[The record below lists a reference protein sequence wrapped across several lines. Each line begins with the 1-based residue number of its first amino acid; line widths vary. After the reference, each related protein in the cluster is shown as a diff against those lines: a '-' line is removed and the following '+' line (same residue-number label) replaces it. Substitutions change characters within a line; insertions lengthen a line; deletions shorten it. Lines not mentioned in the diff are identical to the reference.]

1 MVAQTGLTSKFTTLE
16 YNGIQLRDCQTLKFE
31 EIPVN
36 DSSGMNLS
44 HLKVTIRV
52 LGYFHAQN
60 TPAVWGTFPQVTST
74 PSASLPVQSSS
85 VVYQYLH
92 SYLLERRKRLRYMF
106 TKQTGADP
114 GMGFGG
120 APAFAADT
128 VYDVSPAPVDLLAYG
143 GANEEMETIY
153 DVAGGPEPLGLSV
166 SEITGNNIWRVE
178 FEITFSV
185 RPRCNVVAGN
195 NVALDPDGNLSDLVG
210 LEVKETDYDHS
221 VHRALGVLSNRWS
234 SVDSVDENLY
244 LTRTIVGQVELS
256 NPSWNPHDYRYLTLP
271 PLHPGMRR
279 ERMNFTASN
288 DNLKLMYEIVD
299 QEITASAPGNA
310 TSFSLDHTESTDLWA
325 PSVAFFSTRC
335 VVKGSRDSS
344 RSTLIRTA
352 IEVIDSKTLLTA
364 LNVNGNFVVK
374 ITGFEISDHQG
385 TDQNNNV
392 SVMISGQRLLEVA
405 DNPVVAGKQAMSVL
419 GYISARSVVAS
430 GITGTLLQHY
440 NNQRSKGNRDIFL
453 AGSKIGE
460 EEPSPEGPIPALS
473 ALAAALQ
480 ERCTENLGMG
490 PAMVANLEDDA
501 QDGRA
506 ARVDALVNDI
516 SGGNADDYATTS
528 LWASG
533 ILVQIADNPTYNA
546 DLRWS
551 SDHRTAIYSH
561 YEVTSRYET
570 DSLLFGMPAA
580 DTTSSFADT
589 NPSYPNTVMVALGLP
604 QTRRIVRITAQ
615 RFGAM
620 PKLPS
625 APKVIEEKTP
635 GTNTVEAVA
644 VLESKRPIYMNPI
657 PASDGSGMRI
667 YSAGMEF
674 TYVYTVEPPTH
685 RLGIPEWSAD
695 AGLTDDT
702 TTPNVSGLAPYR
714 FPTDQIYTGNW
725 GPTK

>member
-31 EIPVN
+31 EVPVN

-44 HLKVTIRV
+44 HLKVTVRV

-60 TPAVWGTFPQVTST
+60 TPQTWGTFPQVTST
-74 PSASLPVQSSS
+74 PSASLPDQSSS

-106 TKQTGADP
+106 TKQVGADP

-120 APAFAADT
+120 APAFDADT

-143 GANEEMETIY
+143 GDNEEMETIY

-185 RPRCNVVAGN
+185 RPRCNVVSSN
-195 NVALDPDGNLSDLVG
+195 PVSLDPDGNLSDLIG

-234 SVDSVDENLY
+234 SIDSVDANQY
-244 LTRTIVGQVELS
+244 LTRTIVGQVELA
-256 NPSWNPHDYRYLTLP
+256 NPAWNPHDYRYLTLP

-279 ERMNFTASN
+279 ERMNFTASA
-288 DNLKLMYEIVD
+288 DNLKLAYEIVD
-299 QEITASAPGNA
+299 QEVTASAPGNA
-310 TSFSLDHTESTDLWA
+310 SSFSLDHTEAVDPWA
-325 PSVAFFSTRC
+325 PQVSKFSTRC
-335 VVKGSRDSS
+335 TVNGSRDSS

-352 IEVIDSKTLLTA
+352 VEVIDSKILLSTLNNGTNFLVRV
-364 LNVNGNFVVK
+364 LN
-374 ITGFEISDHQG
+374 FEISDHQG
-385 TDQNNNV
+385 TDQNNSVTV
-392 SVMISGQRLLEVA
+392 SMSGQRSMLIA
-405 DNPVVAGKQAMSVL
+405 DDELIAGKQAMSVL
-419 GYISARSVVAS
+419 GYISARRVVAS
-430 GITGTLLQHY
+430 GITGTQLQHY
-440 NNQRSKGNRDIFL
+440 NNQRSKGNRDIFV
-453 AGSKIGE
+453 GGTKTGE
-460 EEPSPEGPIPALS
+460 ETPEPEGRIPALS

-480 ERCTENLGMG
+480 ERCSENLGMG
-490 PAMVANLEDDA
+490 PAMAANLEGDA
-501 QDGRA
+501 ID
-506 ARVDALVNDI
+506 ARTDRVVALISDI
-516 SGGNADDYATTS
+516 SGANADDYSSAS
-528 LWASG
+528 LWSSG

-561 YEVTSRYET
+561 YEVTSRYDT

-589 NPSYPNTVMVALGLP
+589 SPSYPNTVMVALGLP

-620 PKLPS
+620 PKLPN
-625 APKVIEEKTP
+625 APKVIEETSP
-635 GTNTVEAVA
+635 GTSTVESVA

-695 AGLTDDT
+695 ATLADDNST
-702 TTPNVSGLAPYR
+702 SIHSPDSWQIDSGMISP
-714 FPTDQIYTGNW
+714 
-725 GPTK
+725 

>member
-1 MVAQTGLTSKFTTLE
+1 MVAQAGLTSKFTTLE

-31 EIPVN
+31 ESPVN

-44 HLKVTIRV
+44 HLKVTVRV
-52 LGYFHAQN
+52 LGYFHAQL
-60 TPAVWGTFPQVTST
+60 TPPVWGTFPQVTST
-74 PSASLPVQSSS
+74 PSASLPNQSSS

-92 SYLLERRKRLRYMF
+92 TYLLERRKRLRYMF
-106 TKQTGADP
+106 TTQTGADP

-120 APAFAADT
+120 APGFAADT

-178 FEITFSV
+178 FETTFSV
-185 RPRCNVVAGN
+185 RPRCNVVSGN
-195 NVALDPDGNLSDLVG
+195 NAALDPDGNLSDLIG
-210 LEVKETDYDHS
+210 LEIKETDYDHS

-234 SVDSVDENLY
+234 SVDSIDANQY
-244 LTRTIVGQVELS
+244 LTRTIVGQVELA

-279 ERMNFTASN
+279 ERMNFTASA
-288 DNLKLMYEIVD
+288 DNLKLAYEIVD
-299 QEITASAPGNA
+299 QEVTASAPGNA
-310 TSFSLDHTESTDLWA
+310 SSFSLDHTESTNPWA
-325 PSVAFFSTRC
+325 PQIAKFSTRC
-335 VVKGSRDSS
+335 NVTGSRDAS

-352 IEVIDSKTLLTA
+352 VEVIDSKILLSTL
-364 LNVNGNFVVK
+364 NNGTNFLVK
-374 ITGFEISDHQG
+374 INNFEISDHQG
-385 TDQNNNV
+385 TDQNNSVTV
-392 SVMISGQRLLEVA
+392 SVAGDRIMSIA
-405 DNPVVAGKQAMSVL
+405 DDPLIDGKQAMSVL
-419 GYISARSVVAS
+419 GYISARRVVAS
-430 GITGTLLQHY
+430 GITGTQLQHY
-440 NNQRSKGNRDIFL
+440 NNQRSKGNRDVFL

-460 EEPSPEGPIPALS
+460 EEPSPEGTIPALS

-501 QDGRA
+501 QTGRA
-506 ARVDALVNDI
+506 ARVDALINDI
-516 SGGNADDYATTS
+516 SGANADDYSSAA
-528 LWASG
+528 LWPSN
-533 ILVQIADNPTYNA
+533 ILVQIGDDPTYNA

-589 NPSYPNTVMVALGLP
+589 NPNYPNTVMVALGLP

-625 APKVIEEKTP
+625 APKVIEERTP

-644 VLESKRPIYMNPI
+644 VLESKRPIYSNPI

-702 TTPNVSGLAPYR
+702 ATLNVSGLAPYR
-714 FPTDQIYTGNW
+714 FPTSQINTGNW